1 MPITRSLVYKGMVY
15 KGFFGP
21 VLDFQKKLGFRILD
35 LGDLR
40 VLENMS
46 AQANPQHFSLYMRQ
60 MNTQVITYIIS

>member
-1 MPITRSLVYKGMVY
+1 MVY

-21 VLDFQKKLGFRILD
+21 VLDFQKKLGFRVLD

-46 AQANPQHFSLYMRQ
+46 VSRPKAHPQDFSLYLRQ
-60 MNTQVITYIIS
+60 MNTQVITYIMNARA